1 MDAVTAITGAGSLI
15 RAATGFVGAL
25 LTRRETGSTNFAAQL
40 RKQAEANAAKFVQAR
55 DRDGSGGLN
64 KAELGVDD
72 RLFTRLDVNGDG
84 QVTPAELAATGNG

>member
-25 LTRRETGSTNFAAQL
+25 RSRHTPASGDFAAQL
-40 RKQAEANAAKFVQAR
+40 GKQIGPNAGKFVQAR

-64 KAELGVDD
+64 RAELGVDG
-72 RLFTRLDVNGDG
+72 RAFARLDANGDG
-84 QVTPAELAATGNG
+84 EVTAAELAAAGK